1 MRGPGRIMAL
11 ALLIAATLVLACGS
25 ATGAPAVAVAAG
37 TTGTTTAVQTGAA
50 APVAGGGHN
59 LPTMSLAQVRLLA
72 GRSSAVKSWIHEHPV
87 YRITPQYDPSAH
99 QWTVYYV
106 SKNRAA
112 VDATQAEVLIDDRT
126 SEITET
132 RTGPQVAWMMARG
145 YWGAFGRHINDPW
158 LWTGLCLLF
167 LIPLVDV
174 RRVVSWR
181 TLDLLALLGFSAS
194 LVWFNDGQIY
204 TSVPLMYPPMAYL
217 AVRMALIGTRR
228 ARRRAGGDPDP
239 LPIARPTFS
248 GWAPIWVLIAVLM
261 LCVGLRYSLNAF
273 DSNVIDVGYSGVIG
287 AHKVVAGVAPYGH
300 FPSDCGRC
308 DTYGPATYLSYVP
321 FEVAAPWTGHWDSLP
336 AAHAAASVF
345 DGICLVGMLTLGWML
360 GGVRLGLA
368 LATGW
373 AAFPFTA
380 YALESNTNDALV
392 AAALI
397 WGMVLFA
404 RPLGRGLMLGL
415 AVMAKF
421 TPAILLL
428 AWWRHPFP
436 RGQRRRDWLWYVA
449 GVVIAAWATGWV
461 ILLDGFG
468 GLTTFWSRTIAY
480 QVNRTSPFSIWG
492 QHPDLRPVQLAL
504 IGIVGIAAIA
514 VARWPRE
521 RDFRTVA
528 ALSGALLIGLQLT
541 MTYWFYLYIPWFLPF
556 VLVATVPDWR
566 GGRRGSPAP
575 APAARGVPASRV
587 AET

>member
-1 MRGPGRIMAL
+1 MWGPGRTVAL
-11 ALLIAATLVLACGS
+11 ALVMAVALMLGGATAFGATGTTA
-25 ATGAPAVAVAAG
+25 ATGATRTHG
-37 TTGTTTAVQTGAA
+37 TTIQTGAA
-50 APVAGGGHN
+50 APVSNGAHS
-59 LPTMSLAQVRLLA
+59 LPTMSLPLVRELA
-72 GRSSAVKSWIHEHPV
+72 GRSAAVRAWIHDHPV
-87 YRITPQYDPSAH
+87 YRITPQYDPAAH

-106 SKNRAA
+106 SKNLAG

-145 YWGAFGRHINDPW
+145 YWGSFGRHINDPW

-167 LIPLVDV
+167 VIPLVDI
-174 RRVVSWR
+174 RRLVSWR
-181 TLDLLALLGFSAS
+181 TLDLLALIGFSIS

-204 TSVPLMYPPMAYL
+204 TSVPLVYPPMVYL
-217 AVRMALIGTRR
+217 GLRMAVIGTRR
-228 ARRRAGGDPDP
+228 ARSTTTTDTPALAPPR
-239 LPIARPTFS
+239 FS
-248 GWAPIWVLIAVLM
+248 GWAPIWVLIAVLA
-261 LCVGLRYSLNAF
+261 LCVGLRYSLNGF
-273 DSNVIDVGYSGVIG
+273 DSNVIDVGYAGVIG
-287 AHKVVAGVAPYGH
+287 AHKIVAGVAPYGH
-300 FPSDCGRC
+300 FPSDCGQC

-321 FEVAAPWTGHWDSLP
+321 FEVAAPWTGHWDTLP

-345 DGICLVGMLTLGWML
+345 DGICLVGMLTLGWRL
-360 GGVRLGLA
+360 SGLRLGLA
-368 LATGW
+368 LATAW

-380 YALESNTNDALV
+380 YALESNSNDELV

-397 WGMVLFA
+397 WGLVLFA
-404 RPLGRGLMLGL
+404 RPIGRGLMLGL
-415 AVMAKF
+415 AIMAKF

-436 RGQRRRDWLWYVA
+436 KGQRHLDWLWYLT
-449 GVVIAAWATGWV
+449 GLVIAAWTTAWV

-468 GLTTFWSRTIAY
+468 GIHTFWARTVAY

-504 IGIVGIAAIA
+504 IGIVGIAAVV

-556 VLVATVPDWR
+556 VLVATVPDWT
-566 GGRRGSPAP
+566 GSPREGALGATP
-575 APAARGVPASRV
+575 GGVPA
-587 AET
+587 AAADA